1 MPTLT
6 PSSEDVRIYEFAVL
20 LPYPM
25 VQKEEQIAIKEIET
39 VFKEAGAKEVSK
51 DVWGRRGLAYPIEG
65 HSEGNFIV
73 YYQEMDP
80 GKIRE
85 VDTAL
90 RIIPNVL
97 RHIVVVPP
105 EGYQIVKYSEAY
117 QEWLKTRESASEKSK
132 RNREEEI
139 QKRVADRAKRQVKR
153 TEQEKSDAPAA
164 SMDKAKLQQKLDEII
179 SDDSLSIS

>member
-25 VQKEEQIAIKEIET
+25 IQKEEQTAMKEIDA

-51 DVWGRRGLAYPIEG
+51 DIWGRRGLAYPIEG
-65 HSEGNFIV
+65 HTEGNFIV
-73 YYQEMDP
+73 YYMEMDP
-80 GKIRE
+80 LKVSE

-90 RIIPNVL
+90 RIVPNVL

-105 EGYQIVKYSEAY
+105 VGYQVVKYSEAY
-117 QEWLKTRESASEKSK
+117 EEWRKTRVTAAEKTK
-132 RNREEEI
+132 RDREEEI
-139 QKRVADRAKRQVKR
+139 QKKVADRAKRQVKR
-153 TEQEKSDAPAA
+153 TEQAKSEAPAA
-164 SMDKAKLQQKLDEII
+164 SVDKAELTRKLDEII
-179 SDDSLSIS
+179 SDDSLSI